1 MLRESLYELCRK
13 IREAKSGGP
22 DAAAKELEELEALF
36 RTAQEEGHVVEFLD
50 GGARLVIEMVACE
63 RRALTAALPRWL
75 PDDELSVMANALC
88 NHVGVHY
95 LQVEVAVLFDLKGI
109 DREQAKAVAYRL
121 VARNVPPAVSL
132 GWLLS
137 FAAEH
142 GEDEASMSAVEE
154 LMGYHVDELP
164 LSTERLLSNEK
175 SSLVSME
182 VAQRALTHL
191 RAYNEH
197 LKTLPEARELF
208 MPVPMR
214 LMYASMRRRR
224 NRAINSGTE
233 KRSFFAGLFKSQHFK
248 YSNRAA
254 FEIQVG
260 DRSQEQT
267 VAMAPVSVSMELP
280 ISELTDPIAASM
292 QRLEFKRRGKK

>member
-1 MLRESLYELCRK
+1 MSRESLYELRQN
-13 IREAKSGGP
+13 IREAKNGGP
-22 DAAAKELEELEALF
+22 DAAAKELGELEALF
-36 RTAQEEGHVVEFLD
+36 RAAQAEGRVGEFLD
-50 GGARLVIEMVACE
+50 GEARPVIEMVACE
-63 RRALTAALPRWL
+63 RSALTAALLRWL
-75 PDDELSVMANALC
+75 PDDEFSVMANALC
-88 NHVGVHY
+88 HHVGVHY

-109 DREQAKAVAYRL
+109 GLERAEAVAYRL
-121 VARNVPPAVSL
+121 VTRNAPPAISL

-137 FAAEH
+137 LAAEY
-142 GEDEASMSAVEE
+142 GEDTASTSALEE
-154 LMGYHVDELP
+154 LVSYHVNELP

-175 SSLVSME
+175 SPLVSVE
-182 VAQRALTHL
+182 VAQRALAYL
-191 RAYNEH
+191 RAYGEH
-197 LKTLPEARELF
+197 LKTLPEARELA

-224 NRAINSGTE
+224 NRTINSGAE
-233 KRSFFAGLFKSQHFK
+233 KRSFFADLFKSQHFK

-267 VAMAPVSVSMELP
+267 VAMVPMSVSMELP
-280 ISELTDPIAASM
+280 IAELTDPIAASM